1 MAITKKAG
9 ISGLSSRKEVRKILT
24 LQLQNVLSDLKKELG
39 DDKFKLRLKKAVKA
53 LTKDF
58 EGSHVSEAVTITEV
72 EPIAEKVP
80 SKGEKAAIKKAA
92 IKKSAV
98 KKSAKKKAVKT
109 QHPGAPSKK

>member
-1 MAITKKAG
+1 MAITKKTG

-24 LQLQNVLSDLKKELG
+24 LQLENALSDLKKELG
-39 DDKFKLRLKKAVKA
+39 ADKFRLRLKKAVKV

-58 EGSHVSEAVTITEV
+58 EGAHVSEEVTTPKV

-92 IKKSAV
+92 IKKSAI
-98 KKSAKKKAVKT
+98 KKSAKKKAVKA